1 MFDVGD
7 EAGQD
12 ARHGRGLLNVRP
24 VPGTGDTGG
33 LGVRESAGDFI
44 VDEFAGGEGVRAS
57 RLGV

>member
-1 MFDVGD
+1 
-7 EAGQD
+7 
-12 ARHGRGLLNVRP
+12 